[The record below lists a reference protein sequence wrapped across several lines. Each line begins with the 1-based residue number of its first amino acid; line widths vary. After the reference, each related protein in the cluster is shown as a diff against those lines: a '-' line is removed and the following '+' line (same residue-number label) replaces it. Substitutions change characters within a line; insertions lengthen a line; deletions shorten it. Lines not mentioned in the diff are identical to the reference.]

1 MTTNKPVDTE
11 LVREKLSYCVQGV
24 KRPPA
29 GKLRH
34 AYLVPGGPY
43 SEQWDWDAFFMGVAL
58 TAENPSEAIYLKNW
72 TLNFIENAAP
82 DGKVAG
88 CLTAEGWDPRLNHVK
103 PFLAQGAYIAAKA
116 LDDFSW
122 IEPVWDTLLSVA
134 TYRFRHLWFDSYGL
148 GAWLDSMES
157 GADNNVAALEYPH
170 GSVLAADL
178 NTFLCRE
185 CKALGLIAAQLGKRQ
200 ESGELLARSE
210 AIREAMMQHLWNEDA
225 QIFFNVFTASGKP
238 VKRITYSSFVPL
250 WAGIVPEKYGRA
262 SIQRY
267 LLNADHLASPWGFR
281 TLSKQDPVY
290 NNINMIKP
298 HSNWQGPIWP
308 IANYIYMHALIR
320 YGFYDEAA
328 SLAQTISQLV
338 LADIER
344 TGGMHENYDA
354 ESGEPL
360 AAPNFISWNILV
372 RNMIDEAVTR
382 RDPFDIP

>member
-1 MTTNKPVDTE
+1 MSMNVLLCAED
-11 LVREKLSYCVQGV
+11 VREKLRYCIQGV
-24 KRPPA
+24 KRPPS

-72 TLNFIENAAP
+72 TLNFIENATP

-88 CLTAEGWDPRLNHVK
+88 CLTAEGWDPRLNQIK
-103 PFLAQGAYIAAKA
+103 PFLAQGAYIASKE
-116 LDDFSW
+116 LNDFSW
-122 IEPVWDTLLSVA
+122 IEPVWETLVAVA
-134 TYRFRHLWFDSYGL
+134 TYRFRHLWFDSYNL

-178 NTFLCRE
+178 NTFLLRE
-185 CKALGLIAAQLGKRQ
+185 CKALGLIAEQLGRYQ
-200 ESGELLARSE
+200 QSSECMAQAE
-210 AIREAMMQHLWNEDA
+210 AIRHAMMRYLWDEEA
-225 QIFFNVFTASGKP
+225 QVFLNLFTASGKP
-238 VKRITYSSFVPL
+238 VQRITYSSFVPL
-250 WAGIVPEKYGRA
+250 WAGIAPEEQGREA
-262 SIQRY
+262 IKRY
-267 LLNADHLASPWGFR
+267 LLNSEHLASPWGLR

-298 HSNWQGPIWP
+298 HSNWQGPVWP
-308 IANYIYMHALIR
+308 IANYLYMHALIR
-320 YGFYDEAA
+320 YGFKEEARE
-328 SLAQTISQLV
+328 LAQTISRLV

-354 ESGEPL
+354 ETGLPL

-372 RNMIDEAVTR
+372 RNMIEEAETH
-382 RDPFDIP
+382 RDPFWIP

>member
-1 MTTNKPVDTE
+1 
-11 LVREKLSYCVQGV
+11 
-24 KRPPA
+24 
-29 GKLRH
+29 
-34 AYLVPGGPY
+34 
-43 SEQWDWDAFFMGVAL
+43 
-58 TAENPSEAIYLKNW
+58 
-72 TLNFIENAAP
+72 
-82 DGKVAG
+82 
-88 CLTAEGWDPRLNHVK
+88 
-103 PFLAQGAYIAAKA
+103 
-116 LDDFSW
+116 
-122 IEPVWDTLLSVA
+122 
-134 TYRFRHLWFDSYGL
+134 
-148 GAWLDSMES
+148 MES

>member
-1 MTTNKPVDTE
+1 M
-11 LVREKLSYCVQGV
+11 R
-24 KRPPA
+24 
-29 GKLRH
+29 
-34 AYLVPGGPY
+34 
-43 SEQWDWDAFFMGVAL
+43 
-58 TAENPSEAIYLKNW
+58 
-72 TLNFIENAAP
+72 
-82 DGKVAG
+82 
-88 CLTAEGWDPRLNHVK
+88 
-103 PFLAQGAYIAAKA
+103 
-116 LDDFSW
+116 
-122 IEPVWDTLLSVA
+122 VA

-178 NTFLCRE
+178 NTFLFRE
-185 CKALGLIAAQLGKRQ
+185 CRALGLIAGQLGKHQ
-200 ESGELLARSE
+200 QAGELAAKAE
-210 AIREAMMQHLWNEDA
+210 AIREAMMRHLWNDEA
-225 QIFFNVFTASGKP
+225 GIFLNLFTASGKP

-250 WAGIVPEKYGRA
+250 WAGVAPEALGRE
-262 SIQRY
+262 SIERY
-267 LLNADHLASPWGFR
+267 LLNPEHLASAWGFR

-320 YGFYDEAA
+320 YGFHDEAA
-328 SLAQTISQLV
+328 ALAQTTTQLV

-354 ESGEPL
+354 ETGEPL

-372 RNMIDEAVTR
+372 RNMIEEAESR
-382 RDPFDIP
+382 RDPFDIQ

>member
-1 MTTNKPVDTE
+1 MNTNNLITSE
-11 LVREKLSYCVQGV
+11 QAREKLNYCIHGV
-24 KRPPA
+24 KRPPS

-58 TAENPSEAIYLKNW
+58 TAENPTEAIYLKNW
-72 TLNFIENAAP
+72 TLNFIENAAS

-88 CLTAEGWDPRLNHVK
+88 CLTAEGWDPRLNHSK
-103 PFLAQGAYIAAKA
+103 PFLAQGAYIASKA

-122 IEPVWDTLLSVA
+122 LATVWDTLLRVA
-134 TYRFRHLWFDSYGL
+134 TYRFRHLWFDLYGL

-178 NTFLCRE
+178 NTFLFRE
-185 CKALGLIAAQLGKRQ
+185 CRALGLIAAQLGKHQ
-200 ESGELLARSE
+200 QAKELTARAE
-210 AIREAMMQHLWNEDA
+210 AIREAMMRHLWHDEEG
-225 QIFFNVFTASGKP
+225 IFLNLFTASGKP

-250 WAGIVPEKYGRA
+250 WAGVAPEALGRE
-262 SIQRY
+262 SIERY
-267 LLNADHLASPWGFR
+267 LLNPEHLASAWGFR

-298 HSNWQGPIWP
+298 HSNWQGPVWP

-328 SLAQTISQLV
+328 VLAQTTTQLV

-354 ESGEPL
+354 ETGEPL

-372 RNMIDEAVTR
+372 RNMIEEAETH
-382 RDPFDIP
+382 RDPFDLP

>member
-1 MTTNKPVDTE
+1 MSTTKPLRTE
-11 LVREKLSYCVQGV
+11 EVREKLNYCVEGV
-24 KRPPA
+24 KRPAA

-58 TAENPSEAIYLKNW
+58 TAENPAEAVYLKNW
-72 TLNFIENAAP
+72 TLNFVENAGP

-88 CLTAEGWDPRLNHVK
+88 CLTAQGWDPRLNHIK
-103 PFLAQGAYIAAKA
+103 PFLAQGAYLAARA

-122 IEPVWDTLLSVA
+122 IAPVWDVLLTVA
-134 TYRFRHLWFDSYGL
+134 TYRFRNLWFDSYGL

-178 NTFLCRE
+178 NAFMYRE
-185 CKALGLIAAQLGKRQ
+185 CKALGLIAAQLGKRG
-200 ESGELLARSE
+200 ESADLFARSE
-210 AIREAMMQHLWNEDA
+210 AIREAMMRHLWNEEA
-225 QIFFNVFTASGKP
+225 GIFLNLFTASGKP
-238 VKRITYSSFVPL
+238 VHRVTYSSFVPL
-250 WAGIVPEKYGRA
+250 WAGIASEAQGRR
-262 SIQRY
+262 SIERY
-267 LLNADHLASPWGFR
+267 LLNPEHMASDWGLR

-320 YGFYDEAA
+320 YGFHDEATQ
-328 SLAQTISQLV
+328 LAQTISQLV
-338 LADIER
+338 LADIEL

-354 ESGEPL
+354 ETGRPL

-372 RNMIDEAVTR
+372 RNMIEESATHS
-382 RDPFDIP
+382 DPFEIP